1 MMPNTQS
8 MMRPLRLAAL
18 LTLAMLAS
26 PWPVPAAPAP
36 SAMQEAATKFY
47 QQGNRLYDQDH
58 FHEAVAAYTQCLD
71 ADPKYASAYFNRALA
86 NEMVNRAQSIA
97 DWKRF
102 VEVAGD
108 NPQYKWQV
116 GQARAQEQILATLPA
131 LPPSLQASAYVE
143 SAGDYYTRVV
153 MGSSE
158 VLWKKF
164 PVTFFMGS
172 APQLK
177 WQQGAREAFDIWSK
191 ILPLKLVASPSEA
204 DIRMGWEEAPESPE
218 HSGEE
223 SDVVLYRHE
232 GSAMHGRR
240 VAIITVD
247 QSRDWSK
254 DEMRAIVLHE
264 LGHALGIKGHSNN
277 KKDLMFWRMR
287 EKTHRLRTPYHPII
301 WKSLVKQP
309 SQRDIN
315 TLIRLYNSAGY
326 VARMP

>member
-1 MMPNTQS
+1 
-8 MMRPLRLAAL
+8 MRNANKVLHPLKLAAL
-18 LTLAMLAS
+18 LALSMLAARGLLRG
-26 PWPVPAAPAP
+26 AA
-36 SAMQEAATKFY
+36 QETVTKFY
-47 QQGNRLYDQDH
+47 EQGNGLYDQDH
-58 FHEAVAAYTQCLD
+58 FHEAVAAYTRCLD
-71 ADPKYASAYFNRALA
+71 ADLKYAPAYFNRALA
-86 NEMVNRAQSIA
+86 NEMIDRAQSLA

-108 NPQYKWQV
+108 DPKYRWQV
-116 GQARAQEQILATLPA
+116 GQARAQLQILASLPA
-131 LPPSLQASAYVE
+131 LPAALQPSAYVE
-143 SAGDYYTRVV
+143 SAGDYYQRVV
-153 MGSSE
+153 MGSAE
-158 VLWKKF
+158 VLWKKY
-164 PVTFFMGS
+164 PLTFFMGS

-191 ILPLKLVASPSEA
+191 VIPLQLVALPDEA
-204 DIRMGWEEAPESPE
+204 DIRMGWEEAPEEAE

-223 SDVVLYRHE
+223 SDRVLYRHE
-232 GSAMHGRR
+232 GSELAGRR

-247 QSRDWSK
+247 LSRNWSK

-264 LGHALGIKGHSNN
+264 LGHALGIKGHSDN
-277 KKDLMFWRMR
+277 KDDLMFWRMK
-287 EKTHRLRTPYHPII
+287 ETTHRVRTPYHPII